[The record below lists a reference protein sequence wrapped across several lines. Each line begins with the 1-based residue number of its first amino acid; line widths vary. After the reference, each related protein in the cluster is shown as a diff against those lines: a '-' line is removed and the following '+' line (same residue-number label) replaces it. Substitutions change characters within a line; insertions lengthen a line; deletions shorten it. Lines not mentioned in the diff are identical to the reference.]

1 MADKPSQEPVGR
13 MNRRQMLGTT
23 TALLGG
29 VVAGVT
35 GDAFAQ
41 EKPKT
46 APIPPPPATPA
57 AGLNL
62 NPPVV
67 QTKCGK
73 LRGLREGKT
82 SSFLGIRYAEAERFG
97 SPKAVQTWT
106 GIKNAQ
112 VWGPVCPSPEQTT
125 VSGDELVF
133 PHRYWIANEHCQYLN
148 VWTQNLTPAVKKP
161 VMVWMHGGGFTNGSS
176 MESYAYDGRTLSEF
190 GDVVVV
196 SVNHR
201 LNILGTLDLS
211 AYGSQYASSRYTGT
225 ADLLVALQWVHEN
238 IDSFG
243 GDPGNVMIFG
253 QSGGGGK
260 VVRMLHTPEAKG
272 LFHKVSAQSGGNN
285 TYRTT
290 DPAASIKAQ
299 QTIAAHTLKNLN
311 LTGDQIDKL
320 KTVPYTQLIAAGT
333 AALRSA
339 AQEVGRPALNW
350 EVIADDQYVMRE
362 FCDWADNI
370 PLIVGSVFSEMQGT
384 LTRGDGRKN
393 EWSQKEIDD
402 QLAAVFGDKKNDV
415 AAEFKQAFP
424 RKKVQDVL
432 YYAGGTRPGVKNL
445 LARKLEKTKVPVY
458 NYVFAWEYP
467 INGGTTSFHCSEL
480 AFCFHALSAP
490 QIRTATGGGPV
501 AMALQDKVAQAW
513 VNFARTGNPN
523 QPGLEWK
530 PYTTDNPQA
539 MVFDTVSQSVAL
551 RDDKLVSLLPAPA
564 GRGGGAGRGGAP
576 ANRS

>member
-1 MADKPSQEPVGR
+1 
-13 MNRRQMLGTT
+13 MLGATT
-23 TALLGG
+23 VVLGG
-29 VVAGVT
+29 VVARGT
-35 GDAFAQ
+35 GDVFAQ
-41 EKPKT
+41 EK
-46 APIPPPPATPA
+46 ATPA
-57 AGLNL
+57 ASAGPAAGAPNL
-62 NPPVV
+62 APPIVD
-67 QTKCGK
+67 TKCGK

-82 SSFLGIRYAEAERFG
+82 LSFLGVRYAEAERFD
-97 SPKAVQTWT
+97 SPKAVQPWD

-112 VWGPVCPSPEQTT
+112 VWGPVCPAPEQTN

-148 VWTQNLTPAVKKP
+148 VWTQNLKPAAKKP

-176 MESYAYDGRTLSEF
+176 MESYAYDGRSLSEF

-225 ADLLVALQWVHEN
+225 ADLVTALQWVQEN
-238 IDSFG
+238 IEAFG

-260 VVRMLHTPEAKG
+260 VVRMMHMPAAKG

-290 DPAASIKAQ
+290 DVAASIKAQ
-299 QTIAAHTLKNLN
+299 QAIAAHTLKNLN

-320 KTVPYTQLIAAGT
+320 KTVPYSALITAGT

-350 EVIADDQYVMRE
+350 EVIADDQYVLRE
-362 FCDWADNI
+362 FCDWADRI
-370 PLIVGSVFSEMQGT
+370 PLMVGAVFSEMQGT

-393 EWSQKEIDD
+393 EWTPAEIDQ
-402 QLAAVFGDKKNDV
+402 QLTTAFGAKKSEIV
-415 AAEFKQAFP
+415 AEFTQAFP
-424 RKKVQDVL
+424 RKKEQDVL
-432 YYAGGTRPGVKNL
+432 YYAGGSRPGVKNL
-445 LARKLEKTKVPVY
+445 LNRALEKSKVPVY

-467 INGGTTSFHCSEL
+467 INGGITSFHCSEL
-480 AFCFHALSAP
+480 GFCFHALGVP
-490 QIRTATGGGPV
+490 QIKTATGGGPV
-501 AMALQDKVAQAW
+501 ALALQDKVSQAW
-513 VNFARTGNPN
+513 INFAKTGNPS
-523 QPGLEWK
+523 QPSLQWK
-530 PYTTDNPQA
+530 PYTKEDPQA

-551 RDDKLVSLLPAPA
+551 RDDKLVSLLPAA
-564 GRGGGAGRGGAP
+564 GGRGGGRGGA
-576 ANRS
+576 